1 MIGLFINGYVSE
13 RFGYRWTLLGSLIWL
28 TGFIA
33 LFFTAD
39 NVLTLLAA
47 EILCG
52 IPWGIFQVWNLL

>member
-13 RFGYRWTLLGSLIWL
+13 RFGYRWTLLGSLVWL

-39 NVLTLLAA
+39 NVQTLLAA